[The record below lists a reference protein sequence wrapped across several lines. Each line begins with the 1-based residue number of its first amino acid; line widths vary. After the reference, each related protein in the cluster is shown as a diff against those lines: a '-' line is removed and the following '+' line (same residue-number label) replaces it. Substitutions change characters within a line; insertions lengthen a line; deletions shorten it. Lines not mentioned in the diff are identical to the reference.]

1 MTNAASNQLAMSVAD
16 FCTFHS
22 ISKPTFYEM
31 IKRGLGPKI
40 MKVGA
45 RTLISTEAAAEWRR
59 KMEDGAEL
67 MKPRNS
73 HSRARYS

>member
-1 MTNAASNQLAMSVAD
+1 MTD
-16 FCTFHS
+16 TT
-22 ISKPTFYEM
+22 KPTFYEM

>member
-22 ISKPTFYEM
+22 ISKPTFYVM
-31 IKRGLGPKI
+31 IKRGFGPTI